1 MARLLHS
8 TVSFT
13 LSVLSLQ
20 AAANTPLS
28 DKVVYGDDNRL
39 EVYESPDS
47 MKVLSASTAAMIS
60 PSNLLINEDGSF
72 NTTQNLLKSNGIC
85 EDDPYANQPTPAN
98 CSGFLVGPD
107 LLMTAGHCIR
117 SQAACN
123 NQKWVFGFAVDEVT
137 KEAGKNIPAENIY
150 SCKLL
155 VNQELI
161 SFKGTDHALIQLDRV
176 VSDRLPLNFR
186 SEGSAEVGDPLVVI
200 GHPMGL
206 PTKVADGATL
216 RTNTHPH
223 YFVATLDTFG
233 GNSGSAVFNTSTLAV
248 EGILVRGE
256 TDYKY
261 NSDKMCREIY
271 VCAEDACRGED
282 VSRITS
288 IIELAKRD
296 LVMEAALKNDVEVVG
311 KYLAEKGWV
320 NMYDNARESILT
332 QAAKGEALEVAAI
345 VTQAA
350 AIDVNSKDL
359 KGQTALHHLSA
370 KRDLSVSGVELAKL
384 ILSKSAD
391 VNAQD
396 ELGETALMKAVKA
409 RSVEIVSLLIESG
422 ADVKLLDNKGK
433 SALSR
438 TSIFG
443 KKQRAIRKMIRA
455 ALKTKA

>member
-1 MARLLHS
+1 MSRLLHS
-8 TVSFT
+8 SVSLT

-20 AAANTPLS
+20 AIASAPVN
-28 DKVVYGDDNRL
+28 DKVVYGVDNRL
-39 EVYESPDS
+39 EVFEAAAS
-47 MKVLSASTAAMIS
+47 MKVLAASTAAMI
-60 PSNLLINEDGSF
+60 PPRELTKNEDGTFS
-72 NTTQNLLKSNGIC
+72 TTQDPLKANGIC

-117 SQAACN
+117 SQSACEGM
-123 NQKWVFGFAVDEVT
+123 KWVFGFAVDEAT
-137 KEAGKNIPAENIY
+137 KKAGISIAADEIY

-155 VNQELI
+155 VNQELM

-176 VSDRLPLNFR
+176 VKNRLPLNFR
-186 SEGSAEVGDPLVVI
+186 AEGTAEVGDPLVVI

-206 PTKVADGATL
+206 PTKVADGAAI

-233 GNSGSAVFNTSTLAV
+233 GNSGSAVFNTNTLTI

-256 TDYKY
+256 TDYVY
-261 NSDKMCREIY
+261 NSDKMCREVF

-296 LVMEAALKNDVEVVG
+296 VVLEAALKNDVEVVG
-311 KYLAEKGWV
+311 KYVAEKGWV

-332 QAAKGEALEVAAI
+332 KAAQGEALDVAKI
-345 VTQAA
+345 VSQAES
-350 AIDVNSKDL
+350 IDVNSKDL
-359 KGQTALHHLSA
+359 KGKTALLHLSG
-370 KRDLSVSGVELAKL
+370 KKDLSASGVEIAKL
-384 ILSKSAD
+384 LVEKKAD
-391 VNAQD
+391 VNVQD
-396 ELGETALMKAVKA
+396 ELGETALMKAVSA
-409 RSVEIVSLLIESG
+409 SSVELVALLLESG

-433 SALSR
+433 SVRSR
-438 TSIFG
+438 LGIMT

-455 ALKTKA
+455 ALRKKA

>member
-1 MARLLHS
+1 MSRLLKS
-8 TVSFT
+8 SVSIT

-20 AAANTPLS
+20 AAATGPVS
-28 DKVVYGDDNRL
+28 DKVVYGVDNRL
-39 EVYESPDS
+39 EVYEASSS
-47 MKVLSASTAAMIS
+47 MKVLAASTAAMIA
-60 PSNLLINEDGSF
+60 PRELIKNEDGTF
-72 NTTQNLLKSNGIC
+72 NTTQDPLKANGIC

-117 SQAACN
+117 SQSACESM
-123 NQKWVFGFAVDEVT
+123 KWVFGFAVDEST
-137 KEAGKNIPAENIY
+137 KKAGISIAADEIY

-155 VNQELI
+155 INQELM

-176 VSDRLPLNFR
+176 VKNRLPLNFR
-186 SEGSAEVGDPLVVI
+186 SEGAAEVGDPLVVI

-206 PTKVADGATL
+206 PTKVADGAAI

-233 GNSGSAVFNTSTLAV
+233 GNSGSAVFNTNTLTI

-261 NSDKMCREIY
+261 NSDKMCREIFT
-271 VCAEDACRGED
+271 CAEDACRGED

-296 LVMEAALKNDVEVVG
+296 VVMEAALKNDVAVVG

-320 NMYDNARESILT
+320 NMYDNARESILSKAA
-332 QAAKGEALEVAAI
+332 QAEALEVASL
-345 VTQAA
+345 VTQSDS
-350 AIDVNSKDL
+350 INVNSIDL
-359 KGQTALHHLSA
+359 KGMTALLHVAS
-370 KRDLSVSGVELAKL
+370 KKEISESGLAIAKL
-384 ILSKSAD
+384 LVSKSAD
-391 VNAQD
+391 LNIQD
-396 ELGETALMKAVKA
+396 EKGESALMKAVKA
-409 RSVEIVSLLIESG
+409 RSVEVVALLIESG
-422 ADVKLLDNKGK
+422 ADVKLLDNQGK

-438 TSIFG
+438 TGIMT
-443 KKQRAIRKMIRA
+443 KKQRAIRKMIRR
-455 ALKTKA
+455 ALKSKA